1 MPDETPN
8 TGTET
13 PNTPAA
19 PAFDAEALGRQ
30 IAEASRAAIK
40 DGLAEAAAA
49 HAPAQVPVQ
58 ETDALEAVI
67 APYVNKRAGQAMLVA
82 QLAADKADF
91 YSIDDADGLAER
103 LHFKEE
109 IEKRALDLA
118 RNGRPLPR
126 ADIFNHLK
134 GEQEDKV
141 QEFRGK
147 RRKAR
152 EDRVRESGQDLGGGS
167 LPRENVRVVSAEQA
181 HELQGTGKLDE
192 FLGDKSF

>member
-13 PNTPAA
+13 PSTPAA
-19 PAFDAEALGRQ
+19 PAFDAEALGRT

-49 HAPAQVPVQ
+49 HAPQPVQ
-58 ETDALEAVI
+58 AEPDALESVI
-67 APYVNKRAGQAMLVA
+67 APYVNKRTSQAMLVA

-91 YSIDDADGLAER
+91 YAIDDSEGLAER
-103 LHFKEE
+103 LHFRDE
-109 IEKRALDLA
+109 IEKRAMDLA

-126 ADIFNHLK
+126 VDIFNHLK
-134 GEQEDKV
+134 GEQEEKV
-141 QEFRGK
+141 TEFRQK

-152 EDRVRESGQDLGGGS
+152 EDRVQTDGQDFGGGS
-167 LPRENVRVVSAEQA
+167 MPRDSVKTVSGEQA
-181 HELQGTGKLDE
+181 YALQSEGKLE
-192 FLGDKSF
+192 GFLDDKAF